1 MDSQLATQQD
11 MTTDSDR
18 YTSAFTT
25 FDHLRRQLQE
35 KILGQAELVDSL
47 LEPADKLSSHLIIL
61 RQASLLLTDTDRQ
74 WVYYRLALK
83 PSYLEILYETILTLP
98 DPDQVYKTDLTRF
111 YERTRLRDLGGR
123 CRVGI
128 LTDNLKDKKN

>member
-1 MDSQLATQQD
+1 MKHNSIQSKTLFHVLAD
-11 MTTDSDR
+11 EER
-18 YTSAFTT
+18 
-25 FDHLRRQLQE
+25 LRIVRLLAASRKE
-35 KILGQAELVDSL
+35 ACLCELVDSL
-47 LEPADKLSSHLIIL
+47 LEPADKLSSQLIIL
-61 RQASLLLTDTDRQ
+61 RQASLLLPDTDRQ

-83 PSYLEILYETILTLP
+83 PSYLEMLYETILTLP

-128 LTDNLKDKKN
+128 LTDNLKENTN